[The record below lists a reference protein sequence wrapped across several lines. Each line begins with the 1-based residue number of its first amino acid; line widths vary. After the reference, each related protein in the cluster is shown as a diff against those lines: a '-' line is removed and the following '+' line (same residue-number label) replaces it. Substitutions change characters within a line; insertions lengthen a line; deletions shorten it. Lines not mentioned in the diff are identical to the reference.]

1 LPRFSNH
8 NHEEEEGAVEEEKEK
23 EGQRNSEEKG
33 RRAWTTK
40 NWCLHN
46 VIAPSVATHTKETSN
61 LELDLKSVVATR
73 YN

>member
-1 LPRFSNH
+1 MKKRAFEE
-8 NHEEEEGAVEEEKEK
+8 EEEEG
-23 EGQRNSEEKG
+23 QRDSEERG

-46 VIAPSVATHTKETSN
+46 VTAPSVATHIKETSN
-61 LELDLKSVVATR
+61 LKLDLKSVVATK